1 MFASLPYRPGV
12 LQQVLSEN
20 AMLLGLV
27 GLHCAA
33 SLMLSQITGMS
44 FNVGMM
50 TDLWMLFGAMVPT
63 YLILR
68 FVYMLGVVRPARP
81 ISWLVQDLRR
91 ILTDPDRMIG
101 GLLAFT
107 AIILFQHS
115 FGYMKEMIPLIH
127 PFSWD
132 LTFLAWDRALHFG
145 TDPYLVLMP
154 LITTPLTIGLLNF
167 AYHFWFL
174 IMLIIPFL
182 ACFDRSNPQARMT
195 FLIAHVLT
203 WGIGGN
209 LMALALSS
217 AGPVYL
223 ERLDIST
230 VFVPLTA
237 ALQEA
242 SARVWLPALDV
253 QELLWDGY
261 TGNGPVAGISAMPSM
276 HVGSTTL
283 FTCYA
288 FTWRRW
294 AGWLMV
300 GFWGLI
306 LVGSVALGWH
316 YAVDGYLGAAL
327 ALLFWHVAARAVQ
340 RSRDSEGAPSL
351 GQRPKAPSFR
361 P

>member
-12 LQQVLSEN
+12 LPRVLSEN
-20 AMLLGLV
+20 ALLLGLV
-27 GLHCAA
+27 MLHFAA
-33 SLMLSQITGMS
+33 SLTLSQITGVS
-44 FNVGMM
+44 FNVGM
-50 TDLWMLFGAMVPT
+50 TAALWMLFGAMVPT
-63 YLILR
+63 WLILR
-68 FVYMLGVVRPARP
+68 FVYMLAVFRPAQP
-81 ISWLVQDLRR
+81 IPWLVQDLRR
-91 ILTDPDRMIG
+91 VLTDPDRMIG

-107 AIILFQHS
+107 AIILFQQS
-115 FGYMKEMIPLIH
+115 FGYMKEMIPLIL

-132 LTFLAWDRALHFG
+132 MTFLAWDRALHFG
-145 TDPYLVLMP
+145 TDPYLFLMP

-174 IMLIIPFL
+174 IMLITPFL

-195 FLIAHVLT
+195 LLIAHVLT

-223 ERLDIST
+223 DRL
-230 VFVPLTA
+230 
-237 ALQEA
+237 
-242 SARVWLPALDV
+242 VWLPALEV
-253 QELLWDGY
+253 QDLLWDGY
-261 TGNGPVAGISAMPSM
+261 TGKGPVAGISAMPSM

-283 FTCYA
+283 FACYA

-306 LVGSVALGWH
+306 LLGSVALGWH
-316 YAVDGYLGAAL
+316 YAIDGYIGAVI
-327 ALLFWHVAARAVQ
+327 ALLFWYGAGRAVTWM
-340 RSRDSEGAPSL
+340 R
-351 GQRPKAPSFR
+351 GQQGTRPFG
-361 P
+361 

>member
-1 MFASLPYRPGV
+1 MFASLPYR
-12 LQQVLSEN
+12 QAVLSRVLTDN

-27 GLHCAA
+27 MLHCAA
-33 SLMLSQITGMS
+33 SLSLTRITGVS
-44 FNVGMM
+44 FNVGM
-50 TDLWMLFGAMVPT
+50 TAALWMLFGAMVPT
-63 YLILR
+63 WLILR
-68 FVYMLGVVRPARP
+68 FVHMLVVVRPERP
-81 ISWLVQDLRR
+81 VSWLVRDLRR
-91 ILTDPDRMIG
+91 VLTDPDRMIG
-101 GLLAFT
+101 GCLAFT
-107 AIILFQHS
+107 AIILFQES
-115 FGYMKEMIPLIH
+115 FGYMKEMIPLIP

-145 TDPYLVLMP
+145 TDPYRALMP

-174 IMLIIPFL
+174 IMLITPFL

-209 LMALALSS
+209 LVALALSS

-230 VFVPLTA
+230 VFVPLTS
-237 ALQEA
+237 ALQEM
-242 SARVWLPALDV
+242 SARIWLPALEV

-261 TGNGPVAGISAMPSM
+261 TGKGPVSGISAMPSM

-283 FTCYA
+283 FTLYA

-300 GFWGLI
+300 GFWCLI
-306 LVGSVALGWH
+306 LLGSVALGWH
-316 YAVDGYLGAAL
+316 YAVDGYLGAAT
-327 ALLFWHVAARAVQ
+327 ALLFWHLAGRTVKRTRALQGTARFA
-340 RSRDSEGAPSL
+340 
-351 GQRPKAPSFR
+351 
-361 P
+361 

>member
-1 MFASLPYRPGV
+1 M
-12 LQQVLSEN
+12 
-20 AMLLGLV
+20 
-27 GLHCAA
+27 LHCAA
-33 SLMLSQITGMS
+33 SLTLSQITGVS
-44 FNVGMM
+44 FNVGM
-50 TDLWMLFGAMVPT
+50 TAALWMLFGATVPT
-63 YLILR
+63 WLILR
-68 FVYMLGVVRPARP
+68 FVYMLAVVRPAQP

-91 ILTDPDRMIG
+91 VLTDPDRMIG

-107 AIILFQHS
+107 AIILFQQS
-115 FGYMKEMIPLIH
+115 FGYMKEMIPLIL
-127 PFSWD
+127 PFTWD
-132 LTFLAWDRALHFG
+132 MIFLAWDRALHFR
-145 TDPYLVLMP
+145 TDPYLFLMP

-174 IMLIIPFL
+174 IMLITPFL

-223 ERLDIST
+223 DRLDISA

-237 ALQEA
+237 ALQEM
-242 SARVWLPALDV
+242 SAQVWLPALEV
-253 QELLWDGY
+253 QDLLWDGY
-261 TGNGPVAGISAMPSM
+261 MGNGPVAGISAMPSM

-283 FTCYA
+283 FACYA

-300 GFWGLI
+300 GFWCLI
-306 LVGSVALGWH
+306 LLGSVALGWH
-316 YAVDGYLGAAL
+316 YAIDVYIGAAI
-327 ALLFWHVAARAVQ
+327 ALLFWSVAGRAVK
-340 RSRDSEGAPSL
+340 RLRDQQGTTQL
-351 GQRPKAPSFR
+351 W
-361 P
+361 

>member
-1 MFASLPYRPGV
+1 MFASLPVRDGV
-12 LQQVLSEN
+12 LPRVLSAN
-20 AMLLGLV
+20 SILLGLV
-27 GLHCAA
+27 VLHCAA
-33 SLMLSQITGMS
+33 SLTLARITGVPPDPHMS
-44 FNVGMM
+44 AA
-50 TDLWMLFGAMVPT
+50 LWMPFGAMVPI
-63 YLILR
+63 YIIWR
-68 FVYMLGVVRPARP
+68 FVYMLVRVRPARP
-81 ISWLVQDLRR
+81 ISWLARDLRR
-91 ILTDPDRMIG
+91 VLTDPDRMIG

-107 AIILFQHS
+107 AIILFQQS
-115 FGYMKEMIPLIH
+115 FGYMKEMIPLIR

-132 LTFLAWDRALHFG
+132 LTFVAWDRALHFG
-145 TDPYLVLMP
+145 MDPYRLLMP

-167 AYHFWFL
+167 AYHAWFL
-174 IMLIIPFL
+174 IMLITPFF

-230 VFVPLTA
+230 VFVPLTS

-242 SARVWLPALDV
+242 SARVWLPALEV
-253 QELLWDGY
+253 QDLLWDGY
-261 TGNGPVAGISAMPSM
+261 TGKGPIAGISAMPSM

-283 FTCYA
+283 FACYA

-300 GFWGLI
+300 GFLGLI
-306 LVGSVALGWH
+306 LMGSVALGWH

-327 ALLFWHVAARAVQ
+327 ALLFWRVAGRAVDW
-340 RSRDSEGAPSL
+340 SRDREGARSL
-351 GQRPKAPSFR
+351 G
-361 P
+361 